1 MRDAIFSILCAP
13 WKCHCHFKRQR
24 YDPSMR
30 AFLLLFLFA
39 TLSASA
45 DQLDV
50 AIIRFPEPKDESAL
64 NEALA
69 SVDLRDL
76 SNADHTKTRNPLLK
90 GAVIF
95 CQSLPLSSNLS
106 TTTRFGTLQS
116 QLVGS
121 YRSGQIDIGI
131 TINEGVNEGF
141 RKFVSRSFS
150 GSLSLQKGRPRVVS
164 LRTITHK
171 NTSSVKGKIDVKHTS
186 STYAIVAQIR

>member
-1 MRDAIFSILCAP
+1 M
-13 WKCHCHFKRQR
+13 KQ
-24 YDPSMR
+24 
-30 AFLLLFLFA
+30 FLLLFLFA
-39 TLSASA
+39 ILTASA
-45 DQLDV
+45 DQLDI
-50 AIIRFPEPKDESAL
+50 AIIRFPEPKEASSL

-69 SVDLRDL
+69 SVDLREFSD
-76 SNADHTKTRNPLLK
+76 ADHTKTRNPILK

-95 CQSLPLSSNLS
+95 SQSLPLSSTLS

-121 YRSGQIDIGI
+121 YRSGQLDIGI
-131 TINEGVNEGF
+131 TINEGVNEGL

-186 STYAIVAQIR
+186 STYAILAQIR

>member
-1 MRDAIFSILCAP
+1 M
-13 WKCHCHFKRQR
+13 K
-24 YDPSMR
+24 
-30 AFLLLFLFA
+30 AFFLLFLFA

-45 DQLDV
+45 EQLDV
-50 AIIRFPEPKDESAL
+50 AILRFPEPKEASSLNDAL
-64 NEALA
+64 D
-69 SVDLRDL
+69 SIDLRDL
-76 SNADHTKTRNPLLK
+76 CDSDHTKTSNPLLK

-95 CQSLPLSSNLS
+95 SQSLPLSSSLS
-106 TTTRFGTLQS
+106 TTTRFGSLQAL
-116 QLVGS
+116 LVGS
-121 YRSGQIDIGI
+121 YRSGELDIGI

-164 LRTITHK
+164 LRTITQK